1 MIVNGVPARGAPGP
15 GQCLRTYLREQ
26 GWLGVKKGCDAGDCG
41 ACTVHVDGVPVHS
54 CIYPAVRAG
63 GHEITTIEGLADVR
77 GGRDEQGG
85 TPGRGERGGGGRDEQ
100 GGTPGRDERG
110 GGEPGWSEPGREPGG
125 GLHPVQRAFL
135 SEQAFQCGF
144 CTAGMIMTVASL
156 DAAQRADPARALKG
170 NLCRCTGYASVA
182 AALARLAAGDR
193 APAADG
199 PGGGHERAGAGP
211 AGASAPAPAGERIV
225 TGREPFTLD
234 LAMPGL
240 AHLKLVR
247 SPHAH
252 AEIVAIDPAAAL
264 AVPGVLAVYSY
275 LDAPDVR
282 YSSARHEKITDDP
295 FDTVLFDRV
304 VRFAGQRV
312 AAVVAETTGAAQA
325 GADLVAVQYR
335 LRPAVLEPEEAMAA
349 GAPLVHGDKSPAAG
363 IADPRRNIAAEA
375 HGGTGDVTEGLA
387 TADAVVSHSFGV
399 HRVQHAH
406 LETHAAVGWLD
417 DGRLVVRT
425 SSQTPF
431 LTRDALC
438 RIFGLPPDRVRV
450 LAARV
455 GGGFG
460 GKQEMLTEDVVALAV
475 LRLGR
480 PVQLEFTREEQFA
493 GTTTR
498 HPMRITVQA
507 GARADGTLTALAI
520 QTVANTGAYGNH
532 AAGVLMHSC
541 GEAVSLYRCPNK
553 KVDGWSVYTNTVPA
567 GAFRGYGLSQS
578 AFAVESALDELARK
592 LDIDPAEFRRRNVVR
607 PGDPLI
613 SLSDEQDDVQIAS
626 YGLDECLDLVQAA
639 LASGRGKAAPAG
651 PDWQCGTGIAVT
663 MLDSVPPGGHYAHA
677 KIAQRAGGGY
687 TLSVG
692 TAEFGNG
699 TATVHRQLAAQALGA
714 QPGEIEL
721 RQSDTDLVRH
731 DTGAYGSTGTVV
743 AGLATLRAA
752 ERLARLIAARPLADE
767 TLAGAGEAGAGAREP
782 GAGLGEAG
790 AALLSAEATSDGT
803 PRTVAFNVQGF
814 RVAVRPATGE
824 IRILHSVQAADAGTV
839 INPRQCR
846 GQVEGGVAQAL
857 GAALYEHVDIDRTG
871 RVTTRTFRA
880 YHLPQFGDVPRT
892 EVHFARSSDP
902 RGPLGAKPMSE
913 APFNPVAPALAN
925 AIRDATGRRLTELP
939 FTRDRVFAELSKT
952 LTGPDAGSGTTETYQ
967 RRQQG
972 GRHHGP
978 AGS

>member
-1 MIVNGVPARGAPGP
+1 MRVNSMRVNGVPARGAPGP

-54 CIYPAVRAG
+54 CIYPAVRAA
-63 GHEITTIEGLADVR
+63 GHEITTIEGLA
-77 GGRDEQGG
+77 GAGRD
-85 TPGRGERGGGGRDEQ
+85 PDGE
-100 GGTPGRDERG
+100 
-110 GGEPGWSEPGREPGG
+110 
-125 GLHPVQRAFL
+125 LHPVQRAFL
-135 SEQAFQCGF
+135 AEQAFQCGF
-144 CTAGMIMTVASL
+144 CTAGMIMTVAAL
-156 DAAQRADPARALKG
+156 DEAQRADPARALKG
-170 NLCRCTGYASVA
+170 NLCRCTGYRSVA
-182 AALARLAAGDR
+182 DALARLAAPDG
-193 APAADG
+193 AGADG
-199 PGGGHERAGAGP
+199 DPAPDTMAGGP
-211 AGASAPAPAGERIV
+211 AGTSAPAPAGERIV
-225 TGREPFTLD
+225 TGREPYTLD
-234 LAMPGL
+234 LALPGL

-252 AEIVAIDPAAAL
+252 AEIVSVDAAAAL

-312 AAVVAETTGAAQA
+312 AAVVAESTGAAQA
-325 GADLVAVQYR
+325 GADLVAVRYR
-335 LRPAVLEPEEAMAA
+335 LRPAVLDPEEAMAA
-349 GAPLVHGDKSPAAG
+349 GAPLVHGDKSRSAG

-375 HGGTGDVTEGLA
+375 HGGTGDVAEGLA
-387 TADAVVSHSFGV
+387 AADAVVSQSFGI

-406 LETHAAVGWLD
+406 LETHGAVGWLD

-438 RIFGLPPDRVRV
+438 RLFGLPQDRVRV
-450 LAARV
+450 LAARI

-460 GKQEMLTEDVVALAV
+460 GKQEMLAEDVVALAV

-480 PVQLEFTREEQFA
+480 PVQLEFTREEQFTGA
-493 GTTTR
+493 TTR

-532 AAGVLMHSC
+532 AGGVLFHSC
-541 GEAVSLYRCPNK
+541 GESVSLYRCPNK

-613 SLSDEQDDVQIAS
+613 SISDEPDDVQIAS
-626 YGLDECLDLVQAA
+626 YGLGECLDLVQAA
-639 LASGRGKAAPAG
+639 LASGRGEAAPAG
-651 PDWQCGTGIAVT
+651 PGWRFGTGIAVT
-663 MLDSVPPGGHYAHA
+663 MLDSVPPGGHHAHA
-677 KIAQRAGGGY
+677 RIEQRAGGGY

-721 RQSDTDLVRH
+721 RQADTDLVRH

-752 ERLARLIAARPLADE
+752 QRLAGLIAARPLADE
-767 TLAGAGEAGAGAREP
+767 ALAGPAGAAGPGGAGP
-782 GAGLGEAG
+782 GGAGL
-790 AALLSAEATSDGT
+790 ALLSAEATSDGT
-803 PRTVAFNVQGF
+803 PRSVSFNVQGF

-824 IRILHSVQAADAGTV
+824 VRILHSVQAADAGTV

-857 GAALYEHVDIDRTG
+857 GAALHEHVDIDSAG
-871 RVTTRTFRA
+871 HVTTRTFRA

-892 EVHFARSSDP
+892 EVYFARSSDP
-902 RGPLGAKPMSE
+902 LGPLGAKPMSE

-952 LTGPDAGSGTTETYQ
+952 LAEPGSGG
-967 RRQQG
+967 RR
-972 GRHHGP
+972 
-978 AGS
+978 